1 MRFTLKDFEE
11 WLKERGYDKMMGKEN
26 LEIYLGLGFSSLLFN
41 NSNLL
46 ISFILNKLGLPT
58 EKFSEKIRFEVG
70 KRVKYIKA
78 TKDTLEIEI

>member
-1 MRFTLKDFEE
+1 MRVTLKDFKE

-26 LEIYLGLGFSSLLFN
+26 LELYLNLGFASLLFN
-41 NSNLL
+41 NSSLL

-70 KRVKYIKA
+70 KRVKLIKA